1 MISRSL
7 EIPVVCTLIHFL
19 LETCFLQ
26 FFGSR
31 RDCGLGLNT
40 TGVVDFLPVF
50 PLYEFLLWGTGHSV
64 SQVGDSSLCDLEPY
78 LTCLSVGFFKVL
90 VWVILLCVIQV
101 LYCLGLKDV

>member
-26 FFGSR
+26 SFGSR
-31 RDCGLGLNT
+31 RGCGLGLKT
-40 TGVVDFLPVF
+40 TGIVDFFLVF

-64 SQVGDSSLCDLEPY
+64 SQVGDSSLCDLES
-78 LTCLSVGFFKVL
+78 L
-90 VWVILLCVIQV
+90 
-101 LYCLGLKDV
+101 